1 MDKKKGLSQTP
12 LWVLS
17 EEEMAQAGWLGA
29 EEPEEPEGTDLSHKQ
44 RLDVLE
50 DRPCA
55 LTNVWDPM
63 RDDMPG
69 KEKACAEKAQSGS
82 QRQGE
87 EKRRGLFRLFAKRRQ
102 PRP

>member
-17 EEEMAQAGWLGA
+17 EEEMAQAGWPGA
-29 EEPEEPEGTDLSHKQ
+29 EEPEESEGPDLSYKQ

-63 RDDMPG
+63 RDDMSG
-69 KEKACAEKAQSGS
+69 KEKAQSGP

-87 EKRRGLFRLFAKRRQ
+87 KKRRGLFRLFAKRRQ
-102 PRP
+102 SRP